1 MDNEKFVKFKN
12 NIPRYVDISDDRN
25 LRYVYDKFNQ
35 FQRED
40 AQKRAQ
46 LYTEASRITSKL
58 KSKYYPSDISILY
71 AYNIN
76 SEVADTLKTAT
87 PAEICSVKL
96 IRPIRTVVLSYL
108 FGLGFFCIE
117 KFITKRYV
125 SAAVKL
131 IITALILILSVFV
144 DPLWVFGF
152 FAIFFWNNVSIW
164 IAYYDINEQ
173 NVKKLSNWCKKLRQD
188 RAPKQ
193 QI

>member
-58 KSKYYPSDISILY
+58 KSEYFLDSSILY
-71 AYNIN
+71 TYNID

-131 IITALILILSVFV
+131 IITALVLILSIFD
-144 DPLWVFGF
+144 DPFWVLGF
-152 FAIFFWNNVSIW
+152 IAISIW
-164 IAYYDINEQ
+164 SMVSLRTAYYDINDQ
-173 NVKKLSNWCKKLRQD
+173 NAKKLSNWCKKLRKD

-193 QI
+193 

>member
-12 NIPRYVDISDDRN
+12 NIPRYIDISDDRN

-40 AQKRAQ
+40 AQKSAQ
-46 LYTEASRITSKL
+46 LFIEASRITSKL
-58 KSKYYPSDISILY
+58 KSKYFLDSSILY
-71 AYNIN
+71 TYNID

-131 IITALILILSVFV
+131 IITALVLKLSIFD
-144 DPLWVFGF
+144 DPFWVLGF
-152 FAIFFWNNVSIW
+152 IAISIW
-164 IAYYDINEQ
+164 SMVSLRTAYYDINDQ
-173 NVKKLSNWCKKLRQD
+173 NAKKLSNWCKKLRKD

-193 QI
+193 

>member
-193 QI
+193 

>member
-12 NIPRYVDISDDRN
+12 NIPRYIDISDDRN

-35 FQRED
+35 FKRED

-46 LYTEASRITSKL
+46 LYTEASRITNKI

-71 AYNIN
+71 TYNID

-96 IRPIRTVVLSYL
+96 ISSLKTIVISLL
-108 FGLGFFCIE
+108 CGLGFFCIE
-117 KFITKRYV
+117 KFIAKRYV
-125 SAAVKL
+125 SAAIKL
-131 IITALILILSVFV
+131 IITALVLILSIFV
-144 DPLWVFGF
+144 YPAWALGFIPILAWNWVSLWDTYHY
-152 FAIFFWNNVSIW
+152 IKH
-164 IAYYDINEQ
+164 Q
-173 NVKKLSNWCKKLRQD
+173 NLKKFINWCEKLIKD

-193 QI
+193 

>member
-12 NIPRYVDISDDRN
+12 NIPRYIDISDDRN

-131 IITALILILSVFV
+131 IITALILILSIFV
-144 DPLWVFGF
+144 DPLWALGF
-152 FAIFFWNNVSIW
+152 IAIFIWNNLSIW
-164 IAYYDINEQ
+164 NAYYDINEQ

-193 QI
+193 

>member
-58 KSKYYPSDISILY
+58 KSKYYPSCSSILY
-71 AYNIN
+71 TYNID

-125 SAAVKL
+125 SAAIKL
-131 IITALILILSVFV
+131 IITALILILSIFV

-152 FAIFFWNNVSIW
+152 FAIFFWNNLSIFN
-164 IAYYDINEQ
+164 AYDDINDQ
-173 NVKKLSNWCKKLRQD
+173 NLKKFLNWCEKLRQD

-193 QI
+193 